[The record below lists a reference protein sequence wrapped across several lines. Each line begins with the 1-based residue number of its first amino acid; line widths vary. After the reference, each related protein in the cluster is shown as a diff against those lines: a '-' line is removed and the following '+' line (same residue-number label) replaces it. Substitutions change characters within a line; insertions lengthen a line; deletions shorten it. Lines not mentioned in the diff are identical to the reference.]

1 MRNWYEKVVDVI
13 FIVLLVLLLF
23 ASWKGAKVNYDEQVV
38 CAANG
43 GIYISAY
50 DGYRCV
56 KLPD

>member
-23 ASWKGAKVNYDEQVV
+23 VSWKGAKANYDEQAA
-38 CAANG
+38 CTANG
-43 GIYISAY
+43 GTYISAY